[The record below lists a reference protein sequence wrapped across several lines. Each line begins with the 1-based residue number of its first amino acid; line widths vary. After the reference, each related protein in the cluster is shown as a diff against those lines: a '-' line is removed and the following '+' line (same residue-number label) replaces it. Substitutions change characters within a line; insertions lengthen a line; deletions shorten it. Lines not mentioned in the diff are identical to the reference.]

1 MWKLRTDPEIRY
13 FLQFCVTYNV
23 TILCRVML
31 ARSKDHCALT
41 LSATFIVWKQGTIL
55 QKKENTDGI
64 LRFEKQQKEIEAVM
78 QQSQKYRESLE
89 AEKAA
94 LVRKYERLAA
104 ESKSSEVQ
112 MQKDVKDMKQK
123 LEESLRVAEQFH
135 QQLMDQ
141 KTTSEDMQR
150 GLEHQLD
157 DIRIKLSTAEGKKNA
172 CQTKLLQIEKDV
184 RAGTVFAHAWHGI
197 FLFNT
202 FCSSQTQRL
211 SWMLKMSKLRCSALK
226 MRTFLLKNTFL
237 SKNYQAKPK
246 LSFRKIEMPKSLQIK
261 RSSSKFCLMMCNCSS
276 LNVSLQKRTLE
287 G

>member
-1 MWKLRTDPEIRY
+1 
-13 FLQFCVTYNV
+13 
-23 TILCRVML
+23 
-31 ARSKDHCALT
+31 
-41 LSATFIVWKQGTIL
+41 
-55 QKKENTDGI
+55 
-64 LRFEKQQKEIEAVM
+64 M

-104 ESKSSEVQ
+104 ESKSSEIQ

-141 KTTSEDMQR
+141 KTASEDIQR

-184 RAGTVFAHAWHGI
+184 RADTVFANSWHGI
-197 FLFNT
+197 FLINT
-202 FCSSQTQRL
+202 FYSS
-211 SWMLKMSKLRCSALK
+211 
-226 MRTFLLKNTFL
+226 
-237 SKNYQAKPK
+237 
-246 LSFRKIEMPKSLQIK
+246 
-261 RSSSKFCLMMCNCSS
+261 
-276 LNVSLQKRTLE
+276 
-287 G
+287 

>member
-1 MWKLRTDPEIRY
+1 M
-13 FLQFCVTYNV
+13 
-23 TILCRVML
+23 ML
-31 ARSKDHCALT
+31 ARAKDYCALT

-135 QQLMDQ
+135 QQLINQ
-141 KTTSEDMQR
+141 KTTSEDTQR
-150 GLEHQLD
+150 SLEHQLD
-157 DIRIKLSTAEGKKNA
+157 DIRIKLSTAEGMKIASQSKM
-172 CQTKLLQIEKDV
+172 QLIEKDV
-184 RAGTVFAHAWHGI
+184 RE
-197 FLFNT
+197 FL
-202 FCSSQTQRL
+202 CD
-211 SWMLKMSKLRCSALK
+211 
-226 MRTFLLKNTFL
+226 
-237 SKNYQAKPK
+237 PH
-246 LSFRKIEMPKSLQIK
+246 I
-261 RSSSKFCLMMCNCSS
+261 
-276 LNVSLQKRTLE
+276 
-287 G
+287 

>member
-1 MWKLRTDPEIRY
+1 
-13 FLQFCVTYNV
+13 
-23 TILCRVML
+23 ML

-104 ESKSSEVQ
+104 ESKSSEIQ
-112 MQKDVKDMKQK
+112 MQKDVRDMKQK

-141 KTTSEDMQR
+141 KTASEDIQR

-184 RAGTVFAHAWHGI
+184 RADTVFANAWHGI
-197 FLFNT
+197 FLINT
-202 FCSSQTQRL
+202 FYSS
-211 SWMLKMSKLRCSALK
+211 
-226 MRTFLLKNTFL
+226 
-237 SKNYQAKPK
+237 
-246 LSFRKIEMPKSLQIK
+246 
-261 RSSSKFCLMMCNCSS
+261 
-276 LNVSLQKRTLE
+276 
-287 G
+287 

>member
-1 MWKLRTDPEIRY
+1 
-13 FLQFCVTYNV
+13 
-23 TILCRVML
+23 ML
-31 ARSKDHCALT
+31 ARSKDLCALT

-104 ESKSSEVQ
+104 ESKLSEAQ

-123 LEESLRVAEQFH
+123 LEESLKVAELFH
-135 QQLMDQ
+135 QQLVEQ
-141 KTTSEDMQR
+141 KTASDDVQR

-172 CQTKLLQIEKDV
+172 CQTKLVQIEKDV
-184 RAGTVFAHAWHGI
+184 SGDTIFADV
-197 FLFNT
+197 LNCVNSFNM
-202 FCSSQTQRL
+202 FCSFWTLRL
-211 SWMLKMSKLRCSALK
+211 
-226 MRTFLLKNTFL
+226 
-237 SKNYQAKPK
+237 
-246 LSFRKIEMPKSLQIK
+246 
-261 RSSSKFCLMMCNCSS
+261 
-276 LNVSLQKRTLE
+276 
-287 G
+287 